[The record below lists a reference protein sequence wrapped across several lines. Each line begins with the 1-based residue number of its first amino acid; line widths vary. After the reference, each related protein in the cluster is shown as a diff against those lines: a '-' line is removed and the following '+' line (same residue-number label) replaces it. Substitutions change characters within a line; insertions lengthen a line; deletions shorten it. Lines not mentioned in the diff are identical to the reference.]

1 MEVTVLEAT
10 KDPVRTISIAAG
22 TCYGKPDISVKRIEN
37 CMKAGHMGVFEHAY
51 ATFSIKGIS
60 RACSHQLVRHRLAS
74 FCQQSQRYCKLDV
87 RSNDWYVTPPD
98 ILANDYDD
106 YKRMWYDTLMA
117 QYADDYLL
125 ALEQLDCKPEDARYL
140 LPEAT
145 KTDIVMTVNCR
156 ELFHILD
163 LRQSNRAQWEIR
175 YLANELER
183 KLCEL
188 PKWST
193 VLCIRAAVRSEEG

>member
-1 MEVTVLEAT
+1 MEVTILEAT

-22 TCYGKPDISVKRIEN
+22 TCYGKSDISIKRLES

-51 ATFSIKGIS
+51 ATFSVKGIS

-74 FCQQSQRYCKLDV
+74 FCQESQRYCKVDV
-87 RSNDWYVTPPD
+87 SRDDWYVIPEVFMD
-98 ILANDYDD
+98 DREWYDD
-106 YKRMWYDTLMA
+106 AMRDCA
-117 QYADDYLL
+117 ASYLD
-125 ALEQLDCKPEDARYL
+125 ALDAEVKPEDARYL

-145 KTDIVMTVNCR
+145 KTNLVMTVNCR

-193 VLCIRAAVRSEEG
+193 VLCIRAAVRSEEGK